1 MNYLLTDEHNS
12 SRTGWLSAAAT
23 MTSRETRLSQDD
35 DSALAF
41 DLAPVGLCVSRERL
55 IQRCNEA
62 LAAMFGFSVE
72 ALTGQSL
79 ACLYPSSAEFEHTG
93 SRGLSAMQKTGRYSD
108 ERIMRHRTGR
118 QFWCHVAG
126 RSLDQADP
134 FACAVWMFEDI
145 SAKRSVQVT
154 MTAREREI
162 VQFLAN
168 GETSKQ
174 IARRLNISPR
184 TIEAHRARLMKKL
197 GVSTAGELISRLAGI
212 HH

>member
-1 MNYLLTDEHNS
+1 
-12 SRTGWLSAAAT
+12 
-23 MTSRETRLSQDD
+23 MTLRKTRLSQDD
-35 DSALAF
+35 LALAF

-79 ACLYPSSAEFEHTG
+79 ACLYPSTAEFENIG
-93 SRGLSAMQKTGRYSD
+93 SRGWSAMRKTGRYSD
-108 ERIMRHRTGR
+108 ERIMRHRSGR
-118 QFWCHVAG
+118 LFWCHVAG

-145 SAKRSVQVT
+145 SAKRSVQVK

-162 VQFLAN
+162 VQFLAT

-184 TIEAHRARLMKKL
+184 TVEAHRARLIKKL

-212 HH
+212 LLGFQRR